1 MIKVKHP
8 VDKGHGSALLVTL
21 SLTHS
26 KIMSGKNFAGI
37 MIIVIIIVIEN
48 HPGGSVIVI
57 MIIVVIK
64 GHHFQ
69 VGLRVSEEQGAEQD
83 NTITGF
89 HWPIHTVSH
98 HHYHH

>member
-1 MIKVKHP
+1 
-8 VDKGHGSALLVTL
+8 
-21 SLTHS
+21 
-26 KIMSGKNFAGI
+26 MSGKNFAGI
-37 MIIVIIIVIEN
+37 IVIVIEN

-57 MIIVVIK
+57 MIIIVIVVIVVIIVIK

-98 HHYHH
+98 HHCHH